1 MSEPT
6 PTRPDPPQ
14 PAKGGDRL
22 QTCPTGQITVAKRL
36 EPEANS
42 EVVQPKSSLVISKS
56 YRVRELPPPPIVAPP
71 GTDRAESHD
80 GQPRDTL
87 PDGLAAP
94 PEVPRQPPIELDALQ
109 IRTPG
114 RWSLLGRRVRMPPR
128 WEQWLADPQRRS
140 NVGVGASIMIH
151 VGIIVL
157 LAFLLHRPAGT
168 LTAEPIQARVVQ
180 PAMGDGEADP
190 VKPERVAPLREP
202 IVRQVIP
209 GALETVTLGPLDADS
224 EVPGLKSKHAG
235 KGPDERDAKID
246 PPGKIAEESATPR
259 AGRPWV
265 HGARAHPTSPTEDS
279 VPGMADGSQ
288 LPPDLLQ
295 AIDTMMRGKL
305 KGRTPGGR
313 VDGVRYKGG
322 TTESEAAVERA
333 LRWLV
338 VHQRQD
344 GSWSF
349 NHLTEACQHYCTHPG
364 SEGSTTAATGLAL
377 LPFLGAG
384 YTHREGDFQVAV
396 QRGLDYLKSRGIRIS
411 YGNDLRDGSMY
422 GQALATIA
430 LCEAY
435 GMTRDADLQQAA
447 QGGLDYIVYAQ
458 DNNSGGWR
466 YNPGESG
473 DTTVTGWMLM
483 ALKSGQMARLNVQS
497 PAIFAAERFLNSV
510 QNQDGS
516 QYGYQSRKPRPATT
530 AVGLL
535 CRMYTGWR
543 RDNPGLVKGIA
554 QLNAWGPSHDSLYY
568 DYYATQVLFHWA
580 GPEWDAWNR
589 KMREHLVSAQE
600 RVGHQ
605 SGSWYFESQQ
615 SAAGG
620 RLYNTAMAAMIL
632 EVYYRFMPLYGEEAV
647 ERK

>member
-1 MSEPT
+1 
-6 PTRPDPPQ
+6 
-14 PAKGGDRL
+14 
-22 QTCPTGQITVAKRL
+22 
-36 EPEANS
+36 
-42 EVVQPKSSLVISKS
+42 
-56 YRVRELPPPPIVAPP
+56 
-71 GTDRAESHD
+71 
-80 GQPRDTL
+80 
-87 PDGLAAP
+87 
-94 PEVPRQPPIELDALQ
+94 
-109 IRTPG
+109 
-114 RWSLLGRRVRMPPR
+114 
-128 WEQWLADPQRRS
+128 
-140 NVGVGASIMIH
+140 
-151 VGIIVL
+151 
-157 LAFLLHRPAGT
+157 
-168 LTAEPIQARVVQ
+168 
-180 PAMGDGEADP
+180 
-190 VKPERVAPLREP
+190 
-202 IVRQVIP
+202 
-209 GALETVTLGPLDADS
+209 
-224 EVPGLKSKHAG
+224 
-235 KGPDERDAKID
+235 
-246 PPGKIAEESATPR
+246 
-259 AGRPWV
+259 
-265 HGARAHPTSPTEDS
+265 
-279 VPGMADGSQ
+279 MADGSQ

-305 KGRTPGGR
+305 KRRTPGGR
-313 VDGVRYKGG
+313 VEGVRYKGG

-349 NHLTEACQHYCTHPG
+349 NHLTDACQHYCTHPG

-384 YTHREGDFQVAV
+384 YTHKEGEFQVVV

-466 YNPGESG
+466 YNPGEPG

>member
-1 MSEPT
+1 MACA
-6 PTRPDPPQ
+6 TR
-14 PAKGGDRL
+14 AARRK
-22 QTCPTGQITVAKRL
+22 AKR
-36 EPEANS
+36 
-42 EVVQPKSSLVISKS
+42 
-56 YRVRELPPPPIVAPP
+56 
-71 GTDRAESHD
+71 
-80 GQPRDTL
+80 
-87 PDGLAAP
+87 
-94 PEVPRQPPIELDALQ
+94 
-109 IRTPG
+109 
-114 RWSLLGRRVRMPPR
+114 RW
-128 WEQWLADPQRRS
+128 
-140 NVGVGASIMIH
+140 
-151 VGIIVL
+151 
-157 LAFLLHRPAGT
+157 
-168 LTAEPIQARVVQ
+168 
-180 PAMGDGEADP
+180 
-190 VKPERVAPLREP
+190 K
-202 IVRQVIP
+202 
-209 GALETVTLGPLDADS
+209 
-224 EVPGLKSKHAG
+224 
-235 KGPDERDAKID
+235 
-246 PPGKIAEESATPR
+246 
-259 AGRPWV
+259 
-265 HGARAHPTSPTEDS
+265 
-279 VPGMADGSQ
+279 
-288 LPPDLLQ
+288 
-295 AIDTMMRGKL
+295 
-305 KGRTPGGR
+305 
-313 VDGVRYKGG
+313 
-322 TTESEAAVERA
+322 RA

-554 QLNAWGPSHDSLYY
+554 QLNAWGPSQDSLYY